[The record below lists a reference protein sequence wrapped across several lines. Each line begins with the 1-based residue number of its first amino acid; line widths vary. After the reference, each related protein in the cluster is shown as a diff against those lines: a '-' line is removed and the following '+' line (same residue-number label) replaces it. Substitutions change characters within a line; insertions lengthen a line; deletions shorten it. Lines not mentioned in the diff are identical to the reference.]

1 MNITLRQ
8 LRAIAALH
16 KHGSVTRA
24 AGELNVSPPAVTLQ
38 VKALEDQLGIVLVER
53 SAGGMVL
60 TQGGLVIADASSR
73 IEAVLRESAATLA
86 AIAGAE
92 RGEIRV
98 GIISTAKYYA
108 PRALAAFAEA
118 HPGIDLRL
126 IVGNRD
132 EIIDG
137 LMHHVVDLA
146 IMGRP
151 PTEMKVSAD
160 EIGDHPHV
168 MIAQPGHRLARV
180 RNIDPSELNRETMLV
195 REAGSGTRRLM
206 EYYCAEANIT
216 PRIGMQIGSNET
228 IKQSVM
234 AGLGVSF
241 ISAHTVDAEVADGR
255 LVLLDI
261 LGLPVVRQWFVVHL
275 AERAMMPA
283 SEALLVFLRDHGG
296 RFLPHAAME
305 SLNRP

>member
-1 MNITLRQ
+1 MNISLRQ
-8 LRAIAALH
+8 LRAMAALH

-24 AGELNVSPPAVTLQ
+24 AGEMNVSPPAVSLQ
-38 VKALEDQLGIVLVER
+38 IKALEDELGIVMVER
-53 SAGGMVL
+53 SAGGMSL
-60 TQGGLVIADASSR
+60 TQGGQVIADAATR
-73 IEAVLRESAATLA
+73 IEAVLREAAATLA

-92 RGEIRV
+92 RGEVRV

-108 PRALAAFAEA
+108 PRALAAFAKQ

-126 IVGNRD
+126 TVGNRD
-132 EIIDG
+132 DIIDG

-151 PTEMKVSAD
+151 PNDMKVIAD

-168 MIAQPGHRLARV
+168 VVAPPEHRLAGV
-180 RNIDPSELNRETMLV
+180 RRIPPSELNHEVMLV

-206 EYYCAEANIT
+206 EFYCGEAGIT
-216 PRIGMQIGSNET
+216 PKIGMEIGSNET

-234 AGLGVSF
+234 AGLGISF
-241 ISAHTVDAEVADGR
+241 ISAHTIDAEIRDGR
-255 LVLLDI
+255 LILLDI
-261 LGLPVVRQWFVVHL
+261 VGLPVVRQWFAVHL

-283 SEALLVFLRDHGG
+283 SAALLGFLRAHGAL
-296 RFLPHAAME
+296 FLPHAALE
-305 SLNRP
+305 SLHPA